1 MDQSISSREASY
13 KMAAIALQAPTLF
26 VIPTKVRR
34 KPSPVQ
40 VDAPVQIATSIR
52 ENSTDEELILAIC
65 GGAEWAMELL
75 YRRYARYTF
84 ALAYRILRDVP
95 TAEDIVQE
103 AFLLV
108 WSKAAYYQR
117 QEGSV
122 RSWLQAIVHH
132 RAIDKI
138 RSASYREA
146 HCSPLQ
152 TENELNLPG
161 EQPDVWEEAWRNEQQ
176 TLIRSALAQIPAEQR
191 HVIELAYF
199 GGFTHAEIAEREG
212 IPLGTVKGRM
222 RLGLQKLRLLLQE
235 YGVDMAG

>member
-1 MDQSISSREASY
+1 
-13 KMAAIALQAPTLF
+13 MAAIALQAPTLF
-26 VIPTKVRR
+26 VIPATATR
-34 KPSPVQ
+34 KLASDQ
-40 VDAPVQIATSIR
+40 VDVPVQIATSIR

-75 YRRYARYTF
+75 YHRYARYTF
-84 ALAYRILRDVP
+84 ALAYRILREAP
-95 TAEDIVQE
+95 TAEDTVQE

-138 RSASYREA
+138 RSASYRETQ
-146 HCSPLQ
+146 CSPLQ
-152 TENELNLPG
+152 TENELNHPG

-176 TLIRSALAQIPAEQR
+176 TLIRSALAQIPPEQR

-199 GGFTHAEIAEREG
+199 DGFTHAEIAEREG

-222 RLGLQKLRLLLQE
+222 RLGLQKLRMLLRE

>member
-1 MDQSISSREASY
+1 
-13 KMAAIALQAPTLF
+13 MAAIALQAPTLL
-26 VIPTKVRR
+26 VSPTKVTR
-34 KPSPVQ
+34 KPTPVQ
-40 VDAPVQIATSIR
+40 VDVPVQLATSIR

-75 YRRYARYTF
+75 YHRYARYTF

-95 TAEDIVQE
+95 TAEDTVQE

-108 WSKAAYYQR
+108 WRKAASYQR

-138 RSASYREA
+138 RSASSRETL
-146 HCSPLQ
+146 CSPLQ
-152 TENELNLPG
+152 TENEQNLPG

-176 TLIRSALAQIPAEQR
+176 TLVRSALAQIPDEQR

-199 GGFTHAEIAEREG
+199 GGFTQAEIAEREG

-222 RLGLQKLRLLLQE
+222 RLGLQKLRVLLQE
-235 YGVDMAG
+235 YGLDLAS

>member
-1 MDQSISSREASY
+1 
-13 KMAAIALQAPTLF
+13 MAAIALQAPTIF
-26 VIPTKVRR
+26 VIPATATR
-34 KPSPVQ
+34 KLASDQ
-40 VDAPVQIATSIR
+40 VDIPVQIATSIR

-65 GGAEWAMELL
+65 GCAEWAMELL
-75 YRRYARYTF
+75 YHRYARYTF

-95 TAEDIVQE
+95 TAEDTVQE

-138 RSASYREA
+138 RSASYRETQ
-146 HCSPLQ
+146 CSPLQ
-152 TENELNLPG
+152 PENELNHPG
-161 EQPDVWEEAWRNEQQ
+161 EQPDVWEEAWHNEQQ

-199 GGFTHAEIAEREG
+199 DGFTHAEIAEREG

>member
-1 MDQSISSREASY
+1 
-13 KMAAIALQAPTLF
+13 MAAIALQAPTIF
-26 VIPTKVRR
+26 VIPTKVTR
-34 KPSPVQ
+34 KLAPVQ
-40 VDAPVQIATSIR
+40 VEIPVQITTSIR
-52 ENSTDEELILAIC
+52 ENSTDEELILTIC

-75 YRRYARYTF
+75 YHRYARYAF

-103 AFLLV
+103 AFLSV

-122 RSWLQAIVHH
+122 RSWLQAIVRH

-138 RSASYREA
+138 HSASYRETK
-146 HCSPLQ
+146 CSHVQ
-152 TENELNLPG
+152 TENELNHSG
-161 EQPDVWEEAWRNEQQ
+161 EQPDVWKEVWRNEQQ
-176 TLIRSALAQIPAEQR
+176 TLIRSALALIPAEQR

-212 IPLGTVKGRM
+212 IPLGTVKGRT
-222 RLGLQKLRLLLQE
+222 RLGLQKLRVLLQE
-235 YGVDMAG
+235 NGLDMAG